1 MAARLLSLTDV
12 AVGLRN
18 QLIADLASHS
28 HEGVLL
34 PQAERNE
41 ATGTYKNIA
50 FRLNG
55 REAPAP
61 HKIFSPKW
69 MSGVSMVKIK
79 TAEADRLLMQRP
91 EDLQAVLDKLVE
103 AIPSECADSGLR
115 VGPELD
121 CDTDDR
127 DAKEWTAGFDGPDC
141 FVGLYSAEHS
151 AAPDSAV
158 RGMNRVHAVTY
169 LVVKAGAGLAGAT
182 FHARLQ
188 SALRGKGLSLN
199 AALEAADGDPGPQAL
214 RRLEKSGSRNR
225 ARILLHAAETLGLT
239 IDTVP
244 DQSSRGRY
252 RLAVPA
258 LDVNCNVLR
267 KDEGSDKGV
276 WQYSTCVDAA
286 ASTGLCTLS
295 NAADGVVLLLSETGE
310 VRFHLRNNEAHSTLP
325 FSSCRL
331 CADSVL
337 VQTVAREHAQALA
350 SGGHA
355 NAHPDRDFFVGR
367 FGWAARR
374 FNTTAEAQGVVVE
387 PLPLWGSHD
396 RETWLASYARELG
409 VASCQ
414 IVRLRPRL
422 VCIAAVEQ
430 GKLRG
435 ILRNLSGAKPA

>member
-1 MAARLLSLTDV
+1 
-12 AVGLRN
+12 
-18 QLIADLASHS
+18 
-28 HEGVLL
+28 
-34 PQAERNE
+34 
-41 ATGTYKNIA
+41 
-50 FRLNG
+50 
-55 REAPAP
+55 
-61 HKIFSPKW
+61 
-69 MSGVSMVKIK
+69 
-79 TAEADRLLMQRP
+79 
-91 EDLQAVLDKLVE
+91 
-103 AIPSECADSGLR
+103 
-115 VGPELD
+115 
-121 CDTDDR
+121 
-127 DAKEWTAGFDGPDC
+127 
-141 FVGLYSAEHS
+141 
-151 AAPDSAV
+151 
-158 RGMNRVHAVTY
+158 MNRVHAVTY

-188 SALRGKGLSLN
+188 SALRSFGLSLN

-214 RRLEKSGSRNR
+214 RRVEKSGSRNR
-225 ARILLHAAETLGLT
+225 ARILLQAAETLGLT

-267 KDEGSDKGV
+267 KDESAPKKGV

-286 ASTGLCTLS
+286 GVDGALHGSPTRPTASCFCSRRRATCASTCAT
-295 NAADGVVLLLSETGE
+295 T
-310 VRFHLRNNEAHSTLP
+310 RRTRRCR

-337 VQTVAREHAQALA
+337 VQTVAREHAQAMA
-350 SGGHA
+350 SGGRAH
-355 NAHPDRDFFVGR
+355 AHPDRDFFVGR

-374 FNTTAEAQGVVVE
+374 FNTAAEDQGVVVE

-409 VASCQ
+409 VANCQ

-435 ILRNLSGAKPA
+435 ILRNLSGAKTA